1 MVDAYQAITCWARI
15 CPGVAI
21 TGLRV
26 QDFVCEGDFLVALLL
41 FLFLCAYMQDL
52 DVMRLRRNRWD
63 RGASHPHT
71 RFRMH
76 YTPWKDCVFV
86 GVRAEDYPDS
96 LHEQVSR
103 PMTPVHSWPVRH
115 LCH

>member
-15 CPGVAI
+15 CPGGAI
-21 TGLRV
+21 TGPRV